1 MSLWMGIV
9 VLAAGC
15 GRNLDP
21 TCGQKEVD
29 VSFDM
34 DATQSMTK
42 AYGDGMTVNTL
53 HVYAYLVDPD
63 TGSLAYID
71 PASHGKNCPSQTL
84 GMIGGKA
91 SYSTRLVTG
100 QKYVIVFWADY
111 QSDGYASPYT
121 YDNATHTISV
131 KDHNPQVS
139 AVPAND
145 ERRDAF
151 YAVETI
157 AVSGAIG
164 GRTVHLKRPFAQLNY
179 GLSAADKALADAV
192 SPIAKSSVKLD
203 DVVYTKLNLFDGSVS
218 APLSSVT
225 FTSAPILAEP
235 LTVKAE
241 GASAPV
247 EYTYLSM
254 NYILVNQDVVP
265 NTTLTLYGADDAV
278 VATVPVSQV
287 PLKRNYRTNIV
298 GNLIS
303 SPATI
308 NIVVDPAYEVPENNV
323 SK

>member
-1 MSLWMGIV
+1 MQAPEIGTKSISDGKSVNQVRCIV
-9 VLAAGC
+9 FRDGKLI
-15 GRNLDP
+15 
-21 TCGQKEVD
+21 QHSD
-29 VSFDM
+29 VTKVIPM
-34 DATQSMTK
+34 LGGTAT
-42 AYGDGMTVNTL
+42 YE
-53 HVYAYLVDPD
+53 
-63 TGSLAYID
+63 
-71 PASHGKNCPSQTL
+71 
-84 GMIGGKA
+84 
-91 SYSTRLVTG
+91 TRLISG
-100 QKYVIVFWADY
+100 QTYKIVFWAEVKDNAYYSVDY
-111 QSDGYASPYT
+111 Q
-121 YDNATHTISV
+121 NATVTV
-131 KDHNPQVS
+131 TYGAGNEEK
-139 AVPAND
+139 
-145 ERRDAF
+145 RDAF
-151 YAVETI
+151 YNVIEY
-157 AVSGAIG
+157 
-164 GRTVHLKRPFAQLNY
+164 TVTDGQAAQTVTLKRPFAQLNY

-308 NIVVDPAYEVPENNV
+308 NIVVDPAYEVPENNI